1 MFTTTDHGSFANKDS
16 YFFFRPL
23 SSVHLLQSN
32 QRFQAIEFVDR
43 HVKEK
48 L

>member
-1 MFTTTDHGSFANKDS
+1 MKVYNTPLRLGFANKDS

-23 SSVHLLQSN
+23 SSVNLFQSN
-32 QRFQAIEFVDR
+32 RRFQAIEFVDR
-43 HVKEK
+43 